1 MEFPDSRVQNIV
13 NNLRTEQHSD
23 QSNDSAREIESL
35 SQIQRFQLF
44 CLIQNE
50 EFFDSD
56 QFSFEIELWKR
67 FLELFR
73 SDYTETSFLIQNFD
87 SALGLAETALLSG
100 VLDIEDYRSVI
111 RYLYTNTEDYGT
123 AILKI
128 NTSLLRFLYLKNAS
142 SLVPNILSLFLRF
155 LGVPLAKIEELKAD
169 LYELFPEA
177 ESKIDSFFELP
188 ISTIQ
193 KYPQYLDELAEQ
205 LNYDRDIPTL
215 KHWLDHETLFK
226 LETEK
231 IDRFTKLWKPQS
243 VDSVDELI
251 IALEN
256 ELQEHN
262 LSTIPLVFDSFI
274 KAYSNLLK
282 PQNIS
287 SKDLH
292 SNIPQR
298 MLNTYVEKLAYPI
311 SSHKD
316 VKIKITFLGGGE
328 IGSMAILISTPQ
340 SNILIDYGMSVANY
354 QIPYWNEALN
364 HLDAILLT
372 HAHLDHSGAIPYLFS
387 QKFKGYV
394 FGSGMTKN
402 LANLLLTD
410 SLDLMNKNIG
420 ETIRKTDHRFKNLS
434 KAAHLYQMFENYINI
449 ESGKEYHLTPDIVIK
464 PYSANH
470 IQGSLAY
477 LVECAENKRIFFS
490 GDFNLDSTALFKN
503 KSLKL
508 PLDANLSIIDST
520 YYGQPNFDIK
530 KRDKLLFQTVK
541 EENRVIIPAFS
552 VGRAQEIMIK
562 LEKAGLTKERKITM
576 LGMATKVARISGLK
590 TKGHLS
596 DHLAQQ
602 FEDEV
607 VISGGGMLSGG
618 YAREFVEQTKED
630 PNTAIV
636 LCGFLAKNTL
646 GYRLL
651 HKLEPKYKQKVVFT
665 RFSGHSSNDSLRSFL
680 DSLKGQKALVHLGNL
695 TKDPFTSEKI
705 RKSKDLAHSG
715 CYIPSLGSSLN
726 I

>member
-23 QSNDSAREIESL
+23 QSSDLAKEIESL
-35 SQIQRFQLF
+35 SPLQRFQIF
-44 CLIQNE
+44 CLVKDT

-56 QFSFEIELWKR
+56 QFFFEIKLWNR

-73 SDYTETSFLIQNFD
+73 SDYAETSFLIQNLD
-87 SALGLAETALLSG
+87 SALGLAETALLAG
-100 VLDIEDYRSVI
+100 LLDLEDYRSII
-111 RYLYTNTEDYGT
+111 RYLYTNTEDYDT
-123 AILKI
+123 AVLKI
-128 NTSLLRFLYLKNAS
+128 NTSLLLFLHIKNAGS
-142 SLVPNILSLFLRF
+142 RIPNILSLFLRF
-155 LGVPLAKIEELKAD
+155 LGVPLANIEELKAD
-169 LYELFPEA
+169 LQGLFPEA
-177 ESKIDSFFELP
+177 KSKINSFFELP
-188 ISTIQ
+188 INTIQ
-193 KYPQYLDELAEQ
+193 KYPQYLDELTEQ

-215 KHWLDHETLFK
+215 KNWLDHETLFK
-226 LETEK
+226 LEKEK
-231 IDRFTKLWKPQS
+231 IARFTKSWKPES
-243 VDSVDELI
+243 INSVDELVTALE
-251 IALEN
+251 IALPEN
-256 ELQEHN
+256 N
-262 LSTIPLVFDSFI
+262 LSMIPLVFDSFI
-274 KAYSNLLK
+274 KAYSASLK

-287 SKDLH
+287 SKDLNA
-292 SNIPQR
+292 NIPQR

-316 VKIKITFLGGGE
+316 VKIRITFLGGCQ
-328 IGSMAILISTPQ
+328 IGSMGILISTPQ

-387 QKFKGYV
+387 QNFKGYV

-402 LANLLLTD
+402 LANMLLTD
-410 SLDLMNKNIG
+410 SLNLMNKNIS
-420 ETIRKTDHRFKNLS
+420 ETIRKTDHRFKYLS
-434 KAAHLYQMFENYINI
+434 KPAHLYQMFENYINI
-449 ESGKEYHLTPDIVIK
+449 KSGKEYHLTPDIVIK
-464 PYSANH
+464 PFSANH

-477 LVECAENKRIFFS
+477 LVECAGNKRIFFS

-503 KSLKL
+503 KSPNL
-508 PLDANLSIIDST
+508 PQDANLSIIDST
-520 YYGQPNFDIK
+520 YFGQLNFDHK
-530 KRDKLLFQTVK
+530 KRDDLLFQTVK
-541 EENRVIIPAFS
+541 EDNRVIIPAFS

-562 LEKAGLTKERKITM
+562 LEKAGLTKERKVSM

-630 PNTAIV
+630 HNTSIV
-636 LCGFLAKNTL
+636 LCGFLAKSTL

-651 HKLEPKYKQKVVFT
+651 HKLEPQYKQKVVFT

-695 TKDPFTSEKI
+695 TKDPLTSEKI
-705 RKSKDLAHSG
+705 RNSKDFSHSDY
-715 CYIPSLGSSLN
+715 YIPSLGSSLE